1 MEIVAKGRMNSD
13 THKLIREATASLRLR
28 DIVLFQSH
36 LFRAGAPPEVDD
48 LIALQQ
54 HKRGVQ
60 LAIDEDRSDHALP
73 RQLQVIV
80 SLGERVIDNLESDD
94 PKVYFGIEADYLV
107 IYDLVT
113 DVSDDALKAFADF
126 NSVHN
131 VWPFWRQHVF
141 DLVAQA
147 RLPQLQIPLFSGDGS

>member
-1 MEIVAKGRMNSD
+1 MNPE
-13 THKLIREATASLRLR
+13 TEKLIREATSSLRLR
-28 DIVLFQSH
+28 DIVLFRSH
-36 LFRAGAPPEVDD
+36 LFRLAAPPDVDD

-60 LAIDEDRSDHALP
+60 LVTDEDRVNEIAA
-73 RQLQVIV
+73 RQLHVIV
-80 SLGERVIDNLESDD
+80 SLGERVVDSAESEE
-94 PKVYFGIEADYLV
+94 PKIYFGIEADYLV

-113 DVSDDALKAFADF
+113 EVSEEALKAFADF

-141 DLVAQA
+141 ELVAQA
-147 RLPQLQIPLFSGDGS
+147 RLPQLQIPLFSGVGP